1 MPLRHQI
8 SYLDMGPESRDKR
21 GHEGKGMLTSNSR
34 KQAWNT
40 TVLKFPVIAPTQWLG
55 IQTAI
60 S

>member
-8 SYLDMGPESRDKR
+8 SYLDVGSESGDKR
-21 GHEGKGMLTSNSR
+21 GHEGKMLTSNSR

-40 TVLKFPVIAPTQWLG
+40 TVLKFPVIAPTQWSG
-55 IQTAI
+55 IQTAV